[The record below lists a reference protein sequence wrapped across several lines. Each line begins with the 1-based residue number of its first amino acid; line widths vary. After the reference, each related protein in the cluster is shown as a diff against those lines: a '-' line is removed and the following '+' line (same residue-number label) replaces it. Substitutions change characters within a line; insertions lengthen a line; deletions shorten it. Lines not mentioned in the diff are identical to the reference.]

1 MMGKKTKTID
11 ESILIIQNLRKL
23 ENALKE
29 LSVTREEEKAR
40 KLVFLAS
47 LLIEK
52 IIFYFQ
58 LGKGVEYIGTYR
70 LTYNDNEEDVDAQD
84 LYKYFKKLRL
94 DEGLTISKLIKLR
107 NLIANVYIKYVHRNR
122 QRTG

>member
-1 MMGKKTKTID
+1 MMSKKTKTVD
-11 ESILIIQNLRKL
+11 ESILIMQNLRKL
-23 ENALKE
+23 ESTLKE
-29 LSVTREEEKAR
+29 LSAAREEEKTR
-40 KLVFLAS
+40 KLIFLAS

-70 LTYNDNEEDVDAQD
+70 LMYNDDGDDVDAQN

-94 DEGLTISKLIKLR
+94 YEGLTISKLIKLR
-107 NLIANVYIKYVHRNR
+107 NLIASVYIKYLNRNR
-122 QRTG
+122 QK